1 MEGAGE
7 DGAACPTGKGKTAV
21 ISAGR
26 LPRTGPEGGGPMGSS
41 TGSNPRPPGWRA
53 GSPAP
58 TRRFC
63 IAQEKL
69 RFVVHGKD
77 VDAPTLGLPERL
89 EQHQVASNAFV
100 HDIKRPAAIWRNR

>member
-1 MEGAGE
+1 M
-7 DGAACPTGKGKTAV
+7 
-21 ISAGR
+21 SAP
-26 LPRTGPEGGGPMGSS
+26 LD
-41 TGSNPRPPGWRA
+41 A
-53 GSPAP
+53 GSIAP
-58 TRRFC
+58 TDEARTTRRFC